1 MRPLLLLALA
11 ALPLA
16 FAAPTGAADPAF
28 QRAEN
33 KLDRIESG
41 RVRRGSVI
49 VFTPDEMNA
58 WARGRVPQM
67 YQGIRGPSVQLGT
80 GAASGSAFIDF
91 LKMRQGAGLPTNS
104 LIAKL
109 IEGERPLKVAITL
122 ESSHGHATAHLTR
135 LEISGDAVTGSAL
148 DFLVNEFFL
157 HLFPDAKLNRPFNLQ
172 NNIDSIEL
180 RPDGVRVTMRK

>member
-11 ALPLA
+11 AIPSLCRPLN
-16 FAAPTGAADPAF
+16 GADAAF

-41 RVRRGSVI
+41 RSRPGSVI
-49 VFTPDEMNA
+49 VFTPAEMNA

-67 YQGIRGPSVQLGT
+67 YQGIRDISVQLGT
-80 GAASGSAFIDF
+80 GAATGSAFVDF
-91 LKMRQGAGLPTNS
+91 LKMRQGQGLPTNS
-104 LIAKL
+104 LLAKL
-109 IEGERPLKVAITL
+109 IEGERPLKVSIQL
-122 ESSHGHATAHLTR
+122 ESIRGSATARLTR
-135 LEISGDAVTGSAL
+135 LEISGIAVTGAAL

-157 HLFPDAKLNRPFNLQ
+157 HLFPDAKVNKPFELHD
-172 NNIDSIEL
+172 NIDRIEL